1 MSKAHN
7 DRHLERPYTIR
18 MSDDLRERLER
29 AAIEERRSV
38 SNLIRMI
45 LEDWLEDEAEP
56 PNRHQSATMGGR

>member
-1 MSKAHN
+1 
-7 DRHLERPYTIR
+7 

-45 LEDWLEDEAEP
+45 LEDWLEDAAEP